1 MPVADLDLPTRL
13 LAGGGPS
20 APDPRVLQAMALPTI
35 GQFDPDFTAIM
46 DEVMQL
52 GRSVLLTSNRRC
64 FPVGGPGAA
73 GLEAVLNSLLE
84 PGDRVAILD
93 VPAALGCAQAL
104 GVEVVDDLDA
114 GPRLVVAAATG
125 DVPNVPGLAATAH
138 ARGAL
143 LVLEA
148 TSVLGGRELRVD
160 DWAVDVCVAGVDHCL
175 GGPSG
180 LALVTYSEAV
190 EAALRARRTPPPV
203 SFLDLLQL
211 QAYWSPERLNHH
223 TAPTNLVYGL
233 REALRL
239 VLAEGLSARW
249 ARHQQV
255 FAALTDGLGALGLVV
270 CAAPPIA
277 VVSLPDAHP
286 DEATARQR
294 LRADFGIHVQPVN
307 ARSWR
312 LGLLGADATLGNATR
327 VLSALEQV
335 LAAPGTW
342 STPRPSPAL
351 RAASPRRGE
360 AEPHPRATD
369 PDAAGRNAAV
379 LPRRV
384 RAQHPDAAGSDAP
397 VRSQARR
404 CTQPRPVQ
412 PEASSTTQPRPLG
425 GEAGERSEPGEG
437 GTCGRSEPGEGGRGD
452 NEPGEG
458 RGVDHAP
465 GAGSGGPDV

>member
-52 GRSVLLTSNRRC
+52 GRSVLVTRNRRC

-93 VPAALGCAQAL
+93 VPAAAAIAGAL
-104 GVEVVDDLDA
+104 GSEAAGLDD
-114 GPRLVVAAATG
+114 GSRLVVAPAAG
-125 DVPNVPGLAATAH
+125 DVPSLAAAVH

-148 TSVLGGRELRVD
+148 TPVLGGGEVRVD

-249 ARHQQV
+249 ARHKQV
-255 FAALTDGLGALGLVV
+255 FAALVDGLRALGLDVR
-270 CAAPPIA
+270 ATPPIA
-277 VVSLPDAHP
+277 LVDLPDTCT
-286 DEATARQR
+286 DEAAARRR
-294 LRADFGIHVQPVN
+294 LHDELGVHVQPVGE
-307 ARSWR
+307 RTWR

-327 VLSALEQV
+327 VVSALEQV
-335 LAAPGTW
+335 LAAPGSV
-342 STPRPSPAL
+342 STPRASPAL

-360 AEPHPRATD
+360 ADRPQRPQH

-379 LPRRV
+379 SPRGGC
-384 RAQHPDAAGSDAP
+384 APHPDAMDSNAAVPLEGGRP
-397 VRSQARR
+397 VP
-404 CTQPRPVQ
+404 PRP
-412 PEASSTTQPRPLG
+412 
-425 GEAGERSEPGEG
+425 AGERP
-437 GTCGRSEPGEGGRGD
+437 RGSA
-452 NEPGEG
+452 GEG
-458 RGVDHAP
+458 RRVNTEP
-465 GAGSGGPDV
+465 GAGSGGADV